1 MNPDISESNPVVLH
15 SVDTFSEAH
24 PAFSP
29 GGTRWLIF
37 RFKEDLL
44 EAGAI
49 SYIGKKLVINDQKM
63 VDLIT
68 TGGLAT

>member
-1 MNPDISESNPVVLH
+1 MNPEISESNPVVLH

-37 RFKEDLL
+37 RFKEELL

-49 SYIGKKLVINDQKM
+49 AYIGKKLVINDHKM

-68 TGGLAT
+68 TGGLAA

>member
-1 MNPDISESNPVVLH
+1 MNPEISESNPVVFH
-15 SVDTFSEAH
+15 SVNTFSDAH

-37 RFKEDLL
+37 RFKEELL

-49 SYIGKKLVINDQKM
+49 AYIGKKLVIVDHKM
-63 VDLIT
+63 VELIT
-68 TGGLAT
+68 NGGLAA

>member
-1 MNPDISESNPVVLH
+1 MDSEISESNPVVLH
-15 SVDTFSEAH
+15 SVDSFSEAH

-37 RFKEDLL
+37 RFKEKLL

-49 SYIGKKLVINDQKM
+49 AYIGKKLVIIDHKM
-63 VDLIT
+63 VDLII
-68 TGGLAT
+68 TGELAA